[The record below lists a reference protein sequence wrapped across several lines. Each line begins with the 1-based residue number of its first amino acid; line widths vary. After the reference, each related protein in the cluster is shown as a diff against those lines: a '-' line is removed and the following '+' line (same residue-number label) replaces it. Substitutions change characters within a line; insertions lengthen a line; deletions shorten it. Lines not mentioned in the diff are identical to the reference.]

1 MSNATADGSHR
12 ITPAHILAVIAFGL
26 FVGCALLAYQRVFLP
41 SAAEQRWMN
50 DIEQLGARA
59 HSAGYEDTSSGIG
72 RVPILGELV
81 THRRQVELFLD
92 NPATVDAVLDRA
104 TELPRLG
111 RIWVDLTVFDRS
123 MGDRI
128 EQKLPGMDVIFY
140 TPGPSMSQDARRRRA
155 ATLDRGN

>member
-1 MSNATADGSHR
+1 MSNATTDGSHR
-12 ITPAHILAVIAFGL
+12 ITPARILVAMAFGL
-26 FVGCALLAYQRVFLP
+26 FVACAVFVYRTY
-41 SAAEQRWMN
+41 SQYAVEQRWMN

-72 RVPILGELV
+72 RVPILGEIV
-81 THRRQVELFLD
+81 THRSQVELFLD
-92 NPATVDAVLDRA
+92 NPATVDAVLSRA

-155 ATLDRGN
+155 ATLDRAN